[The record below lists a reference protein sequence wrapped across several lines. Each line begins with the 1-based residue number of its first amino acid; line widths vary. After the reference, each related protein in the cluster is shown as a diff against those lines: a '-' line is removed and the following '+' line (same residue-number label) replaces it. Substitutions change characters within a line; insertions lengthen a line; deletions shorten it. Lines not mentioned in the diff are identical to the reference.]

1 MTMKNKLRTSA
12 RWRRGL
18 RALPLAL
25 GLLALA
31 AFRGP
36 ADENPVVVIARRLGA
51 WYANNQPE
59 KAYLHLDRSAYGTG
73 ETIWFSAY
81 VVDAQRLRPD
91 SASRVLYVELLSPN
105 RHLVARRTLQLTD
118 GLSHGDLALDD
129 TLRAGTYLLRAYT
142 NWMRNAGPEFF
153 YQRRLQVFA
162 AAPNQPDK
170 PAPLLPTKPAAPGA
184 VVKTAAGKP
193 DVQFFAEGGNLVVGL
208 PATLGFKAQL
218 ATGRGVAASGQVL
231 DDLGKVVVA
240 AFKAEHAGMGR
251 LAFVPV
257 AGRRYHARVLLP
269 DGGGS
274 ADYPLPA
281 VQPTGYTL
289 HVTDAGASYTV
300 EARYKG
306 ENDAPPT
313 GPVAL
318 VTEVRG
324 YLIGLAPHP
333 ITGNGQPVSWELS
346 KARYPNG
353 ILHLTLFDAQ
363 SQPQAERLA
372 FVLNGPAALH
382 VTLTPDQASYNVRT
396 GVHLKVR
403 VADAA
408 GQPVATRLSVA
419 VAEAGAAGL
428 DATAGTIAS
437 NLLLTSD
444 LVGYVENPDYYVQN
458 PSPETSRALDNLL
471 LTQGWRRFVWK
482 QVLADT
488 PAPPPPYPSEQSLT
502 LAGVVTGMGQVPLPN
517 SQLTFIQTKPV
528 RNLYTGSTGPDG
540 RFRFTGFGGSD
551 TAVVTLQARRST
563 GGTNVII
570 RPDKGPPTEGQPLP
584 PLPGSAAPGVAD
596 YLRRSRQQQ
605 VAERQNLPDGGVR
618 NVELGTVAVTAQK
631 PASVVPPDDTRRR
644 YAGVVANTMIDFTQL
659 PEARSG
665 MTVLQVIQTRVPGL
679 TISGSPPN
687 QTVSIRNSST
697 PPMLLLDGAQTDM
710 SFVNAL
716 NAIDIEAVEVFKGA
730 ETTIFGSQAGG
741 GVIAIY
747 TKRGD
752 KNYKGEPT
760 GPQTQPTGLLTV
772 KVPGYYPAREFYQPR
787 YGAPM
792 VASAAAAAPAA
803 DPRRLTLYFAP
814 DVSTN
819 AKGETDIYF
828 FTAEVGGNYQ
838 ATAEG
843 ISLGGVP
850 CQGKTTFY
858 VAPK

>member
-1 MTMKNKLRTSA
+1 MRTTLKKYLTA
-12 RWRRGL
+12 T
-18 RALPLAL
+18 PLAL

-36 ADENPVVVIARRLGA
+36 TDENPVVAIARKLGA

-59 KAYLHLDRSAYGTG
+59 KAYLHLDRPAYGTG

-91 SASRVLYVELLSPN
+91 STSRVLYVELLSPN

-118 GLSHGDLALDD
+118 GLSHGDLTLDD
-129 TLRAGTYLLRAYT
+129 SLRAGTYLLRAYT

-153 YQRRLQVFA
+153 YQRRLQVFS

-170 PAPLLPTKPAAPGA
+170 PAPLLPGKLATPGA
-184 VVKTAAGKP
+184 TVKAPTGKP
-193 DVQFFAEGGNLVVGL
+193 DVQFFAEGGSLVAGL

-218 ATGRGVAASGQVL
+218 ATGRSVLVSGQVL
-231 DDLGKVVVA
+231 DDLGKPVVP
-240 AFKAEHAGMGR
+240 AFKAEHAGIGR
-251 LAFVPV
+251 LAFTPA

-269 DGGGS
+269 DGS
-274 ADYPLPA
+274 TADYPLPA
-281 VQPTGYTL
+281 VQPTGYAL
-289 HVTDAGASYTV
+289 HVVDDGATYTV
-300 EARYKG
+300 EARYRG
-306 ENDAPPT
+306 ENDQPPT

-333 ITGNGQPVSWELS
+333 ITGDGKPVSWQLS
-346 KARYPNG
+346 KGRYPNG

-372 FVLNGPAALH
+372 FVLNGPAALQ
-382 VTLTPDQASYNVRT
+382 VSLVPDQASYNVRT

-458 PSPETSRALDNLL
+458 SAPETSRALDNLL

-482 QVLADT
+482 QVLAGT
-488 PAPPPPYPSEQSLT
+488 PAPPPAYPTEQSLT

-528 RNLYTGSTGPDG
+528 RNLLTGSTGPDG

-570 RPDKGPPTEGQPLP
+570 RPDKGPPTDGQPLP
-584 PLPGSAAPGVAD
+584 PLPGTTTPAVAE
-596 YLRRSRQQQ
+596 YVRRSRQQQ
-605 VAERQNLPDGGVR
+605 VAERQSLPDGGIR
-618 NVELGTVAVTAQK
+618 NVELGSVAVTGQRK
-631 PASVVPPDDTRRR
+631 ASVVPPDDTRRR
-644 YAGVVANTMIDFTQL
+644 YAGVVANTMVDFTQI

-665 MTVLQVIQTRVPGL
+665 MTVLQILQARVAGL
-679 TISGSPPN
+679 SISGSPPN
-687 QTVSIRNSST
+687 QSVSIRNGST
-697 PPMLLLDGAQTDM
+697 PPLFLLDGNQTDL
-710 SFVNAL
+710 SFVNTLSA
-716 NAIDIEAVEVFKGA
+716 NDIEAVEVFKGT
-730 ETTIFGSQAGG
+730 ETVIFGSQGGG

-752 KNYKGEPT
+752 KSYKGDPT
-760 GPQTQPTGLLTV
+760 GPQTAPTGLLTV
-772 KVPGYYPAREFYQPR
+772 KVPGYYQAREFYQPR
-787 YGAPM
+787 YGAP
-792 VASAAAAAPAA
+792 VAAAAPTS

-814 DVSTN
+814 EVMTN
-819 AKGETDIYF
+819 AKGETDVYF
-828 FTAEVGGNYQ
+828 YTAEGGGNFQ

-850 CQGKTTFY
+850 CLGKTTFY